1 MYKLLGS
8 FAVASLASGAI
19 ASPADPAITAS
30 PSLNKRA
37 DSCTFSG
44 EDGAASASAS
54 QASCATITL
63 SDVAVPSGT
72 TLDLSDLEDDTTV
85 IPSTLYSLYP
95 ALTQIGH
102 LRGYHHLGLQ
112 GMGRPAAPNQG
123 QRHHHQGSLRRKA
136 EPRRSPLVGL

>member
-30 PSLNKRA
+30 PSLSKRA

-85 IPSTLYSLYP
+85 IPVYSLLFVSSSNPDRSSSRAPPPGATRNGKARCSKSRATASPSREPP
-95 ALTQIGH
+95 AQ
-102 LRGYHHLGLQ
+102 
-112 GMGRPAAPNQG
+112 
-123 QRHHHQGSLRRKA
+123 S
-136 EPRRSPLVGL
+136 

>member
-85 IPSTLYSLYP
+85 SQSTLCHC
-95 ALTQIGH
+95 IF
-102 LRGYHHLGLQ
+102 
-112 GMGRPAAPNQG
+112 
-123 QRHHHQGSLRRKA
+123 
-136 EPRRSPLVGL
+136 